1 MKVSMTDEELK
12 VAQEVLATRET
23 TVATREL
30 KAHAAEVASQRAALE
45 FGQKLLDQKLFAWQK
60 LIDMATHFNELCLN
74 VRRFALATLA
84 TLLAASGIAYRFAGH
99 ISFEH
104 PDIAGMVLPWSFLPF
119 LVPLALVAVVRGHP
133 STDQSPQVKP
143 IRQ

>member
-45 FGQKLLDQKLFAWQK
+45 FGQKLHVA
-60 LIDMATHFNELCLN
+60 N
-74 VRRFALATLA
+74 RALAVQPCI
-84 TLLAASGIAYRFAGH
+84 GIG
-99 ISFEH
+99 
-104 PDIAGMVLPWSFLPF
+104 GG
-119 LVPLALVAVVRGHP
+119 LVGIECHVGRSRYAE
-133 STDQSPQVKP
+133 
-143 IRQ
+143 